1 LSFELFEV
9 FIRKN
14 IIMKN
19 ILLIV
24 GVAASALIVG
34 FFAAANF
41 NPFKVE
47 TSTAN
52 QSTVLLE
59 KIKIVS
65 KLVTVEGYF
74 SEVWQTTKTKNFGFF
89 DSKSKAIIKVQGKVS
104 VGYNLEN
111 MKIETFPDEKIV
123 RITNVPTPEIISVDH
138 ELDYFSLDNGY
149 FVSFSTKEMSAFD
162 DVAKD
167 TLIAAAKRTRLF
179 ETANEKGNDVLK
191 LIELI
196 VKDAGW
202 EVQYENGPSMPN
214 QLGASD
220 TLRGA
225 ESNYSDTSL
234 ILKSNKK
241 QQNHAEHITERYRP
255 MAG

>member
-1 LSFELFEV
+1 
-9 FIRKN
+9 
-14 IIMKN
+14 MKN

-24 GVAASALIVG
+24 GIAAIALVIG
-34 FFAAANF
+34 FFAATTF
-41 NPFKVE
+41 NPFSVE
-47 TSTAN
+47 TSTEN

-74 SEVWQTTKTKNFGFF
+74 SEVWQTKKKAGYGLF
-89 DSKSKAIIKVQGKVS
+89 SSESKAIIKVQGKVS

-111 MKIETFPDEKIV
+111 MKIETFPDEKVV
-123 RITNVPTPEIISVDH
+123 RISNVPTPEIISVDH
-138 ELDYFSLDNGY
+138 ELDYFSLENGY
-149 FVSFSTKEMSAFD
+149 FVSFTTKEMSAFD
-162 DVAKD
+162 DIAKD
-167 TLIAAAKRTRLF
+167 TLIAAAKRTRLL
-179 ETANEKGNDVLK
+179 ETATEKGNDVLK

-220 TLRGA
+220 SLRGI
-225 ESNYSDTSL
+225 EFNYSDTSL

-241 QQNHAEHITERYRP
+241 QQNHAEYITERYRP